1 MNSSSERTR
10 TLVCR
15 WGGFTLL
22 LLLMAV
28 LETVPGFLNIFG
40 IKPLFIVPLA
50 LAVAV
55 REDEFN
61 AAFFGAV
68 CGLVWDWVAARYVGG
83 FALEL
88 ALICLLTSVLT
99 RVYLRVSTFN
109 FCLITAAC
117 CWLVCSLD
125 FLFSYEMAGYG
136 HGPERYFF
144 YVIPMVLYSAALSPL
159 AYLTAGFIA
168 DRFVLE

>member
-15 WGGFTLL
+15 WGSYILL

-40 IKPLFIVPLA
+40 IKPLFIMPLA

-55 REDEFN
+55 HEDEFN
-61 AAFFGAV
+61 AAFFGAL
-68 CGLVWDWVAARYVGG
+68 CGLVWDWTAARYVGG

-88 ALICLLTSVLT
+88 AVICLLTSMLT
-99 RVYLRVSTFN
+99 RIYLRVSTFN
-109 FCLITAAC
+109 FCLIAAGC
-117 CWLVCSLD
+117 CWAACSLD

-136 HGPERYFF
+136 HGVERYFF
-144 YVIPMVLYSAALSPL
+144 YLVPMVLYSAALSPL
-159 AYLTAGFIA
+159 SYLCAGA
-168 DRFVLE
+168 VANRFVLE